1 MYYDAQDPRPLL
13 RTHCQRFSRLG
24 WALLAQ
30 MASMLLVQLAVT
42 LAVRALA
49 PALLRQPVFLWCLS
63 VGSAYGVGVP
73 AFCLALRGDP
83 APAAGPRR
91 PLSPPGFGR
100 ALVILLGVIYL
111 SNLLTLMLTHVIGQL
126 RGEAV
131 VNPVESLSAY
141 PPVLTVLLGCVI
153 APLAEELLFRRL
165 LLDRLRPYGD
175 RFAILASALCFGLFH
190 GNLNQYFYAFAT
202 GSVLAY
208 VMVRTGCLWQ
218 TVLLHLLVNGTSVV
232 LVPLLRELGLAGDTL
247 ISLLVLGSMVAGLAL
262 LVSGWRDLRL
272 GPGVVPL
279 SEGWKWRLFFENPGV
294 LCFCLLSLLLAA
306 TYLV

>member
-131 VNPVESLSAY
+131 VNPVENLSAY

-202 GSVLAY
+202 GAVLAY

>member
-131 VNPVESLSAY
+131 VNPVESLSSY

-202 GSVLAY
+202 GAVLAY